1 MINLSQK
8 EKEPQTTKI
17 SNLGA
22 IVLRK
27 FFNFLGYA
35 GVLFI
40 ISGVVFFFD
49 DTTWILLE
57 KWVTP
62 LSAALTIIGA
72 VITALSVYIFKPS
85 QHKPERFSLYVS
97 APLVIICGIIALVLL
112 CIYGWI
118 PPVIVNGFAL
128 LGISGALLRIQPRTT
143 EA

>member
-1 MINLSQK
+1 MSQK
-8 EKEPQTTKI
+8 RKEPQTTKI

-49 DTTWILLE
+49 DTIWTLLE

-112 CIYGWI
+112 CIYGLI

>member
-1 MINLSQK
+1 LSLK
-8 EKEPQTTKI
+8 RKEPQTTKI

-49 DTTWILLE
+49 DTIWTLLE

-62 LSAALTIIGA
+62 FSAALTIIGA
-72 VITALSVYIFKPS
+72 VIAALSVYIYKPS
-85 QHKPERFSLYVS
+85 QHKLERFSLYVS
-97 APLVIICGIIALVLL
+97 APLVIICGIIVLFLL

-118 PPVIVNGFAL
+118 PSVIVNGFAL
-128 LGISGALLRIQPRTT
+128 LGISGALLRIQSRTT